1 MRLADALGDLVD
13 IPQFF
18 VWRLSWLPEK
28 KKYEKVPCY
37 PSGSQYRMD
46 AADPANWMP
55 YPTAVAVLE
64 MLRAKNDGFTYA
76 LGWWFTEDC
85 GYWFI
90 DLDAVIDAKGAIS
103 ETAQWFLSSYP
114 GAFSELSSS
123 GTGMHLVGR
132 GHVPLHGC
140 RSNAWKGLEL
150 YTEDRGIAFALTG
163 EAEGCADTDHSAAMA
178 VAVPHFFPYV
188 PIEER
193 DSGPR
198 PEWRGPT
205 DDAELLRRALASV
218 SVEGTFGKK
227 ASFKDLWECNV
238 EKLRVAFPGDREDQ
252 PYGESEA
259 DGALAMQLAFWTG
272 CDAPRIDR
280 LMRQS
285 KLVRDKWDEM
295 RRDVTYLR
303 YTIDRA
309 CSGVSRVLVDKEAP
323 PPLSSVVTE
332 ESKSASDAWIERV
345 VKAEEDELRNT
356 VIPAIAAATDIH
368 MLDRER
374 LVTMVRDKFKEFQIP
389 VTVRAVRI
397 MLACEKQVSSEPV
410 ATEALPFVA
419 EHVYVRRSDTF
430 FHVGSATEL
439 TRTSFQADFNR
450 YMPTKQN
457 GDKEDAARWSLER
470 WGMPTVHDM
479 MYVPK
484 FDPLFDYQGRKF
496 VNLYTPASLP
506 MLEDYTVEGISAI
519 NTFANMLQAFC
530 GQRQDVYG
538 WLVCWMAYN
547 VQNPGV
553 KVRWAPILKGVPGD
567 GKSIM
572 SSVLAAAMG
581 ERNVSSVGP
590 AVVMNSGGFT
600 DWAHGACVICME
612 ELKMDGKNRYVIAN
626 AFKDN
631 VTNSRVT
638 INRKGKGLLPIINI
652 SNFVAFTNFV
662 DAVPLED
669 TDRRWFVI
677 FSPYAHIIDCAVANN
692 VLTVKDLQA
701 KFDQVF
707 DLCQRHPGQVRKWLL
722 EMTIPAWFDPN
733 GHAPDTPEKHQMR
746 SSGEDEAHALA
757 RQVIATGAYG
767 VSDGVLSSACLTKAM
782 KLVCMSEGVD
792 MPKTSTLNK
801 LLSDL
806 GYTYHT
812 LVKWRGT
819 PHRVWVVGK
828 IGNDEVRDRLEKTV
842 TGNGLP

>member
-1 MRLADALGDLVD
+1 
-13 IPQFF
+13 
-18 VWRLSWLPEK
+18 
-28 KKYEKVPCY
+28 
-37 PSGSQYRMD
+37 
-46 AADPANWMP
+46 
-55 YPTAVAVLE
+55 
-64 MLRAKNDGFTYA
+64 
-76 LGWWFTEDC
+76 
-85 GYWFI
+85 
-90 DLDAVIDAKGAIS
+90 
-103 ETAQWFLSSYP
+103 
-114 GAFSELSSS
+114 
-123 GTGMHLVGR
+123 
-132 GHVPLHGC
+132 
-140 RSNAWKGLEL
+140 
-150 YTEDRGIAFALTG
+150 
-163 EAEGCADTDHSAAMA
+163 
-178 VAVPHFFPYV
+178 
-188 PIEER
+188 
-193 DSGPR
+193 
-198 PEWRGPT
+198 
-205 DDAELLRRALASV
+205 
-218 SVEGTFGKK
+218 
-227 ASFKDLWECNV
+227 
-238 EKLRVAFPGDREDQ
+238 
-252 PYGESEA
+252 
-259 DGALAMQLAFWTG
+259 
-272 CDAPRIDR
+272 
-280 LMRQS
+280 
-285 KLVRDKWDEM
+285 
-295 RRDVTYLR
+295 
-303 YTIDRA
+303 
-309 CSGVSRVLVDKEAP
+309 
-323 PPLSSVVTE
+323 
-332 ESKSASDAWIERV
+332 
-345 VKAEEDELRNT
+345 
-356 VIPAIAAATDIH
+356 
-368 MLDRER
+368 
-374 LVTMVRDKFKEFQIP
+374 
-389 VTVRAVRI
+389 
-397 MLACEKQVSSEPV
+397 
-410 ATEALPFVA
+410 
-419 EHVYVRRSDTF
+419 
-430 FHVGSATEL
+430 
-439 TRTSFQADFNR
+439 
-450 YMPTKQN
+450 
-457 GDKEDAARWSLER
+457 
-470 WGMPTVHDM
+470 
-479 MYVPK
+479 
-484 FDPLFDYQGRKF
+484 
-496 VNLYTPASLP
+496 
-506 MLEDYTVEGISAI
+506 
-519 NTFANMLQAFC
+519 
-530 GQRQDVYG
+530 
-538 WLVCWMAYN
+538 MAYN

-722 EMTIPAWFDPN
+722 EMAIPAWFDPN